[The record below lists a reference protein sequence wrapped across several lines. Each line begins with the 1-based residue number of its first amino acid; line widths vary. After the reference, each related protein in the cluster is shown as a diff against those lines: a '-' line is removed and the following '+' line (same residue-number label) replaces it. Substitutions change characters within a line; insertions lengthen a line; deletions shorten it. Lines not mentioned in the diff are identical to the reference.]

1 MGLAAIAAGSAFGM
15 KAGVVMILPLLLTI
29 VTIDKGVEMGG
40 HARRAD
46 VEATGAGGST
56 TMAILA
62 I

>member
-1 MGLAAIAAGSAFGM
+1 MTAIAARSAFGM
-15 KAGVVMILPLLLTI
+15 KAGAVMILPLPLTV
-29 VTIDKGVEMGG
+29 VTIGRGVGMRG
-40 HARRAD
+40 HARRAN

>member
-1 MGLAAIAAGSAFGM
+1 MAAIAARSAFGT
-15 KAGVVMILPLLLTI
+15 KVGALTILPLLLI
-29 VTIDKGVEMGG
+29 VVMIGKGVGMGG
-40 HARRAD
+40 HAGRVD